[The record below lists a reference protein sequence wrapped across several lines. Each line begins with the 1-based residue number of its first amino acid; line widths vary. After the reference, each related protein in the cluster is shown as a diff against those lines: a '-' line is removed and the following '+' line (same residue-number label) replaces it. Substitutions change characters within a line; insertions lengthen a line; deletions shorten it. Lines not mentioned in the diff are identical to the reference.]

1 MPIRHVCDCVW
12 CRISFLVY
20 SYCDFVLSIGS
31 FAKDAAPLLIR
42 LVDWA
47 EIIKKKIK
55 QNTTGSMAR
64 VVHMQSML
72 AHTRTHII
80 HYHHLIMFRYAE
92 KKKTRLLGMR
102 EHGWISRSRRP
113 APVGFFFLFLFA
125 WLFVVVLLLWL
136 NICRVYTIDSYKKRK
151 YHIAG
156 CQSCDFSLTVTMRS
170 FVVSAKKIWTVK
182 PTFRVWTFSIQRYS
196 KPYWTT
202 ILPFTCIQ
210 PCILTAD

>member
-1 MPIRHVCDCVW
+1 
-12 CRISFLVY
+12 
-20 SYCDFVLSIGS
+20 
-31 FAKDAAPLLIR
+31 
-42 LVDWA
+42 
-47 EIIKKKIK
+47 
-55 QNTTGSMAR
+55 MAR
-64 VVHMQSML
+64 VVHMQSVL

-92 KKKTRLLGMR
+92 KKKQDCWEWENMDGYLALADQRQ
-102 EHGWISRSRRP
+102 W
-113 APVGFFFLFLFA
+113 VFFFLFLFA